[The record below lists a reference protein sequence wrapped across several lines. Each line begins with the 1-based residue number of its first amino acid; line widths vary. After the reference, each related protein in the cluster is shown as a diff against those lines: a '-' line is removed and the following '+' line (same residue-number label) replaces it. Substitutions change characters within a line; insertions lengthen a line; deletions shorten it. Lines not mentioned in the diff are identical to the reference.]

1 MVGRFARAL
10 VVAALLALAAVVAPQ
25 PAVAASEYLDV
36 QLTSVSTPTLDLAD
50 PAQVVELKGTLTNV
64 STVPI
69 RYVNV
74 HFWRLSTP
82 QSTTAQL
89 AQTLAS
95 VPIGARLTDEAA
107 GNLDILTRD
116 EEFAPGQRAEFSV
129 RTTVAQLT
137 TGRFALTATDVAYLL
152 GVQVRGIP
160 SDGGNQVVDADQVVV
175 AATTDPVES
184 SAMVLLSAPPSWT
197 PDGDFTD
204 DSLLTEL
211 SGRLETLLASAERD
225 GVVAAVDPALAGAVE
240 RMTGEH
246 VVGGVST
253 QGSGVAVGWLNRLR
267 ALADAGRLW
276 RLPYGNPDLA
286 TADASGE
293 LERVLGWADAATPED
308 LLALPA
314 VAILEAGA
322 GEELTAQLA
331 GFDTVVVRNATGAE
345 VGTPTVLG
353 ATPLSTFA
361 ALPAGVRPGRLVA
374 EELLAER
381 PPLYVIATVEGA
393 EADAAL
399 GGSRRRHVAPSASPE
414 APLVWPD
421 ATAPAAW
428 AAVSD
433 ALDAAEDDAAFLQA
447 LMGTDE
453 PVDLS
458 RVGATAFSSDFVD
471 EAAALAYL
479 DAATPARVNASLIT
493 LKAAQSFVM
502 GSRTNTFPVTVGN
515 GLGVPVQVRVDFTSD
530 SPQRI
535 RVPSVGPVSVGPG
548 ESATVDI
555 TPEATANG
563 VAIVRAQLTTVDG
576 ETLGAPVPIEITAT
590 DFGRVGWIIIL
601 VSGAVVVGGTAL
613 RIRAV
618 QRERAAKENHEPSQ

>member
-10 VVAALLALAAVVAPQ
+10 LVTALLALAAVAVPR
-25 PAVAASEYLDV
+25 PAVAASDYLDV

-50 PAQVVELKGTLTNV
+50 PAQVVELTGTLTNV

-82 QSTTAQL
+82 ITSSRQL
-89 AQTLAS
+89 ASVTAE

-129 RTTVAQLT
+129 KTTVAQLT
-137 TGRFALTATDVAYLL
+137 AGQYALTSTDVAYLL

-160 SDGGNQVVDADQVVV
+160 SDGGNQVVGADQVVV

-184 SAMVLLSAPPSWT
+184 SALVLLSAPPSWT

-204 DSLLTEL
+204 AALLTDL
-211 SGRLETLLASAERD
+211 GGRLETLLASAERD
-225 GVVAAVDPALAGAVE
+225 GVVAAVDPALAEAVD

-246 VVGGVST
+246 VVGGVAT
-253 QGSGVAVGWLNRLR
+253 PGNGVAIGWLNRLE
-267 ALADAGRLW
+267 ALADEGRLW

-286 TADASGE
+286 RAEASGE
-293 LERVLGWADAATPED
+293 LERVLGWAASATPD
-308 LLALPA
+308 RWRALPGVA
-314 VAILEAGA
+314 VLDAGSREGLA
-322 GEELTAQLA
+322 AQLE
-331 GFDTVVVRNATGAE
+331 GFDTVVVRNATGARD
-345 VGTPTVLG
+345 GTPTLLG
-353 ATPLSTFA
+353 ASPLATFA
-361 ALPAGVRPGRLVA
+361 ALPAGVRPGRLIA
-374 EELLAER
+374 EELLAAG
-381 PPLYVIATVEGA
+381 PPLYVIATVEAA

-399 GGSRRRHVAPSASPE
+399 GDARRHVPPSAAQEP
-414 APLVWPD
+414 PLAWPD
-421 ATAPAAW
+421 ATPPAAW
-428 AAVSD
+428 GAVAE
-433 ALDAAEDDAAFLQA
+433 ALRTAEADAAFQRA
-447 LMGTDE
+447 LMGSDE

-458 RVGATAFSSDFVD
+458 RVGATVFSADLPD
-471 EAAALAYL
+471 EEAALAYL
-479 DAATPARVNASLIT
+479 DAATPARLDASLIT
-493 LKAAQSFVM
+493 LRAAQSFVM
-502 GSRTNTFPVTVGN
+502 GSRTNTFPVTVSN
-515 GLGVPVQVRVDFTSD
+515 GLGVPVQVRVQFISD

-535 RVPSVGPVSVGPG
+535 RVPAVGPVAVAPG
-548 ESATVDI
+548 ASATVDI

-576 ETLGAPVPIEITAT
+576 EPLGSAVPIEITAT
-590 DFGRVGWIIIL
+590 DFGRVGWIIIV

-618 QRERAAKENHEPSQ
+618 QRERAGKENSEPSQ